1 MKRISS
7 ILILS
12 TFLFLSLTLKAQNS
26 IRLTVLPGLNTIDFA
41 AFTFSNNLSGA
52 PRIFQV
58 DIMTSPPGR
67 KIIVGGSV
75 SWKKD
80 DRSGFV
86 PIVSNFFTLPFSII
100 GGSRTFFNDEIGNID
115 IKLDQVDAN
124 KDIAEEII
132 KTGKPTGTYKI
143 ELYLLDELK
152 NRLSSDDETI
162 SFLNPAP
169 TIFILAPQ
177 ENSSFDVGN
186 VQALWTPVQ
195 GAEYYTVRANALQNP
210 SQSPE
215 EALNSGN
222 PLINDKNVGKIES
235 INLSTILDRQWI
247 GGQQIALAVTA
258 FVTGPGGG
266 TSLRSTPVTFRLTE
280 SGKGSETTIN
290 PDFIRLGNFLTL
302 RSEVPRDFVD
312 KLINGQAQVEQIT
325 DEKGTPLSQ
334 SDFLN
339 ILSFW
344 EAHMESIISVNF
356 LSK

>member
-7 ILILS
+7 IIILS
-12 TFLFLSLTLKAQNS
+12 MFLFLPQTMRAQNS
-26 IRLTVLPGLNTIDFA
+26 IRLTILPGLNTIDFA
-41 AFTFSNNLSGA
+41 AFTFTNNLSGT

-58 DIMTSPPGR
+58 DIITSPLV
-67 KIIVGGSV
+67 KKVKV
-75 SWKKD
+75 SGNIFWKKD

-86 PIVSNFFTLPFSII
+86 PIVNNFFTLPFEIT
-100 GGSRTFFNDEIGNID
+100 GGTRTFFNDELGSTGIE
-115 IKLDQVDAN
+115 LDRVDGN
-124 KDIAEEII
+124 KDIADEIL
-132 KTGKPTGTYKI
+132 KMGKPVGVYRI
-143 ELYLLDELK
+143 NLFLYDEQNNELGNTSQDI
-152 NRLSSDDETI
+152 T
-162 SFLNPAP
+162 FLNPAP
-169 TIFILAPQ
+169 TISILVPQ

-195 GAEYYTVRANALQNP
+195 GAAYYTVRANALQNP

-222 PLINDKNVGKIES
+222 PLINDKDVGKVES
-235 INLSTILDRQWI
+235 INLSTILDRQWV
-247 GGQQIALAVTA
+247 GGQQIVLAVTA

-266 TSLRSTPVTFRLTE
+266 TSLRSTPVTFRLNE
-280 SGKGSETTIN
+280 SGRGSATVNN

-302 RSEVPRDFVD
+302 RSEVPRDFID
-312 KLINGQAQVEQIT
+312 KLVNGQAQVEQIT